1 MCISDLSS
9 DVCSSDL
16 VRLVNIHRSPST
28 PARISAA
35 QFFHVHI
42 RKPGITAKKENI
54 PDLSQP
60 LDFKFLL
67 RHDFQ
72 FRSIEKDPHD
82 LFQPCL
88 IIQERINREPPVR
101 KANANDLAKILDVFD
116 GRIIAAVPYGTKIKV
131 ERADEFVIDARS
143 EEHTSELQSL
153 MRISYA

>member
-60 LDFKFLL
+60 LVFKFLL

-72 FRSIEKDPHD
+72 FPRYEKEPPD

-88 IIQERINREPPVR
+88 IIQERITRETLFLQ
-101 KANANDLAKILDVFD
+101 AIENDIAKIKK
-116 GRIIAAVPYGTKIKV
+116 TKK
-131 ERADEFVIDARS
+131 
-143 EEHTSELQSL
+143 Q
-153 MRISYA
+153 

>member
-1 MCISDLSS
+1 MSESRA

-16 VRLVNIHRSPST
+16 
-28 PARISAA
+28 
-35 QFFHVHI
+35 
-42 RKPGITAKKENI
+42 GITAKKENI

-82 LFQPCL
+82 LFQPGL

-101 KANANDLAKILDVFD
+101 KANANDLAKILEVFD
-116 GRIIAAVPYGTKIKV
+116 GRIIAESPYETKIKV
-131 ERADEFVIDARS
+131 ERADEFVYDA
-143 EEHTSELQSL
+143 
-153 MRISYA
+153 SYIIV